1 MACVV
6 VVVIRVFVGLVVE
19 QMQEKIN
26 FIGLKI
32 LIRVVRLQGLNL
44 IPAAKII

>member
-6 VVVIRVFVGLVVE
+6 VDVIRVFAGLVVE
-19 QMQEKIN
+19 RMQEKIS

-32 LIRVVRLQGLNL
+32 LIHVVRLQGLNL
-44 IPAAKII
+44 